1 MDEFSSSLSS
11 AFPKV
16 VDLSQF
22 MKEISPLSNI
32 SNLPAAMSSLN
43 RFFAPVD
50 VEVANQGQNALS
62 KMFET
67 HKFRNLDKSVLTFVG
82 FSY

>member
-1 MDEFSSSLSS
+1 M
-11 AFPKV
+11 
-16 VDLSQF
+16 DLSQL

-50 VEVANQGQNALS
+50 VEVANQGQCSALYDPRKYVKHIS
-62 KMFET
+62 
-67 HKFRNLDKSVLTFVG
+67 DC
-82 FSY
+82 

>member
-1 MDEFSSSLSS
+1 MDDFSSSLSS
-11 AFPKV
+11 AFPNV

-50 VEVANQGQNALS
+50 VEVANQGQSFLS
-62 KMFET
+62 KM
-67 HKFRNLDKSVLTFVG
+67 LISVLCALVNI
-82 FSY
+82 

>member
-1 MDEFSSSLSS
+1 MDDFSSSLSS
-11 AFPKV
+11 AFPNV

-50 VEVANQGQNALS
+50 VEVANQGHSSLS
-62 KMFET
+62 KMLISAFMR
-67 HKFRNLDKSVLTFVG
+67 FG
-82 FSY
+82 